1 MKGYELP
8 IEIVI
13 RRLGF
18 KNSKNLIYY
27 SEFNDS
33 DYNHHIS
40 KIVHEIKPYAI
51 YFIDGNPFILFFDNL
66 FDEVSFK
73 TISKQ
78 VWNAQIPVA
87 MLCDDQTVKIYN
99 GFSLNLTS
107 YFLEMATEIPLDT
120 CSVATEFSYLEITN
134 PIFWEKFSKGFS
146 NNKLNNY
153 LLANITYL
161 TEELKN
167 TYHIGFATKLVLRLI
182 FIRFLIDRGVDLA
195 YENFSADIEQ
205 SKNELMKCLR
215 NKSSIYNL
223 FKYLKSKFNGNLFD
237 LGNEIECPELTQ
249 DVFNMLA
256 DFLSGT
262 ISMNDGQLSLF
273 ALYDF
278 NIIPVE
284 LISNIYEI
292 LLGREARAKD
302 NAFYTP
308 NFLVEYILDKTTLG
322 FLKEHNKYTILDP
335 ACGSGVFLVDSYR
348 RIVEENLNGKMYCD
362 DDNLLKSL
370 LTDNIYGIDI
380 NEEAIDVTIFS
391 LYLTV
396 LDYKDPKSLSTFTLP
411 NLKGKNLFV
420 SDFFDEE
427 KLRWLSHINF
437 DFVIGNPPWGNV
449 KTGLHLEYCKKNG
462 YFDKQQNNE
471 ICRSFV
477 FRAKDFCKEHT
488 VCCFILHSKLLYNQ
502 KKPSKRFRK
511 FLLNKT
517 KIHSIIEMSS
527 VRKLVFENADAPAV
541 IISFS
546 YSEENNLDNIIN
558 YTSIKPNIFFKLFN
572 VIVIERYDIK
582 YVAQNMLMRFDWAW
596 KTIVYGFSTDLT
608 LIMKLKNRFCT
619 ISNAIEKQEPPIIMG
634 AGVEYQDGDK
644 QDASHLLNKRLLD
657 SYKGVDHFFV
667 NSNKTTLFS
676 KSKVHRPREK
686 ALFSPP
692 YVLIPTGVNCNNYK
706 LRAAFSDETFV
717 CKKTMYIIKGSEEQ
731 RPFFMNLVGLLNS
744 SFYSYLNLMLGTSIG
759 IEREQRFMG
768 EILEFPYIFSEDI
781 AHKTEHIQSE
791 KKKDEFLCLSD
802 LDSEIENLDNLVL
815 QEFGLKDNKFI
826 DYAIKIQIP
835 ELTNK
840 DIENIYRK
848 VSAEELVDYSECFKK
863 QFTAIYKRVE
873 KHIEI
878 KLYHNVLNRFSIFE
892 LAVLDGKSDTT
903 IDLVDNID
911 DDKVLLSRFCVFSHN
926 DKFHQIRDVIH
937 FSDNSFFIIK
947 PNFYKYWHPAIAEL
961 DLSDVMEQIMESGGD
976 E

>member
-348 RIVEENLNGKMYCD
+348 RIVEENLNEKMYCD

-692 YVLIPTGVNCNNYK
+692 YVLTPTGVNCNNYK

>member
-27 SEFNDS
+27 SEFNDY

-40 KIVHEIKPYAI
+40 KIIHEIKPYAI

-167 TYHIGFATKLVLRLI
+167 TYHIVFATKLVLRLI

-215 NKSSIYNL
+215 SKSSIYNL

-335 ACGSGVFLVDSYR
+335 ACGFR
-348 RIVEENLNGKMYCD
+348 
-362 DDNLLKSL
+362 
-370 LTDNIYGIDI
+370 
-380 NEEAIDVTIFS
+380 
-391 LYLTV
+391 
-396 LDYKDPKSLSTFTLP
+396 
-411 NLKGKNLFV
+411 
-420 SDFFDEE
+420 
-427 KLRWLSHINF
+427 
-437 DFVIGNPPWGNV
+437 VI
-449 KTGLHLEYCKKNG
+449 
-462 YFDKQQNNE
+462 
-471 ICRSFV
+471 
-477 FRAKDFCKEHT
+477 
-488 VCCFILHSKLLYNQ
+488 
-502 KKPSKRFRK
+502 
-511 FLLNKT
+511 
-517 KIHSIIEMSS
+517 
-527 VRKLVFENADAPAV
+527 
-541 IISFS
+541 
-546 YSEENNLDNIIN
+546 
-558 YTSIKPNIFFKLFN
+558 
-572 VIVIERYDIK
+572 IVIEANS
-582 YVAQNMLMRFDWAW
+582 YV
-596 KTIVYGFSTDLT
+596 
-608 LIMKLKNRFCT
+608 
-619 ISNAIEKQEPPIIMG
+619 NAR
-634 AGVEYQDGDK
+634 
-644 QDASHLLNKRLLD
+644 SSRLLP
-657 SYKGVDHFFV
+657 KFKTQKM
-667 NSNKTTLFS
+667 NSW
-676 KSKVHRPREK
+676 
-686 ALFSPP
+686 
-692 YVLIPTGVNCNNYK
+692 C
-706 LRAAFSDETFV
+706 AA
-717 CKKTMYIIKGSEEQ
+717 
-731 RPFFMNLVGLLNS
+731 
-744 SFYSYLNLMLGTSIG
+744 
-759 IEREQRFMG
+759 
-768 EILEFPYIFSEDI
+768 
-781 AHKTEHIQSE
+781 
-791 KKKDEFLCLSD
+791 
-802 LDSEIENLDNLVL
+802 
-815 QEFGLKDNKFI
+815 
-826 DYAIKIQIP
+826 
-835 ELTNK
+835 
-840 DIENIYRK
+840 
-848 VSAEELVDYSECFKK
+848 
-863 QFTAIYKRVE
+863 
-873 KHIEI
+873 
-878 KLYHNVLNRFSIFE
+878 
-892 LAVLDGKSDTT
+892 
-903 IDLVDNID
+903 
-911 DDKVLLSRFCVFSHN
+911 
-926 DKFHQIRDVIH
+926 
-937 FSDNSFFIIK
+937 
-947 PNFYKYWHPAIAEL
+947 
-961 DLSDVMEQIMESGGD
+961 
-976 E
+976 

>member
-8 IEIVI
+8 IETVI
-13 RRLGF
+13 KRLGY

-33 DYNHHIS
+33 DYNNHIS

-51 YFIDGNPFILFFDNL
+51 YFIDGNPFILFFDKL

-99 GFSLNLTS
+99 GLSLNLTS

-167 TYHIGFATKLVLRLI
+167 NYHIEFATKLVLRLI
-182 FIRFLIDRGVDLA
+182 FIRFLIDRGVNLA
-195 YENFSADIEQ
+195 YENFSGDIEH
-205 SKNELMKCLR
+205 SKKELLKCLR

-292 LLGREARAKD
+292 LLGREVRAKD

-308 NFLVEYILDKTTLG
+308 NYLVEYILDKTTLG
-322 FLKEHNKYTILDP
+322 FLKKHNEYTILDP

-348 RIVEENLNGKMYCD
+348 CMVEENLNGKMYCN

-411 NLKGKNLFV
+411 NLKEKNLFV
-420 SDFFDEE
+420 SDFFDEK
-427 KLRWLSHINF
+427 KLRRLSHINF

-502 KKPSKRFRK
+502 KKPSKRFRN

-527 VRKLVFENADAPAV
+527 VRKLVF
-541 IISFS
+541 
-546 YSEENNLDNIIN
+546 YK
-558 YTSIKPNIFFKLFN
+558 T
-572 VIVIERYDIK
+572 K
-582 YVAQNMLMRFDWAW
+582 YFLQ
-596 KTIVYGFSTDLT
+596 TI
-608 LIMKLKNRFCT
+608 
-619 ISNAIEKQEPPIIMG
+619 
-634 AGVEYQDGDK
+634 
-644 QDASHLLNKRLLD
+644 
-657 SYKGVDHFFV
+657 
-667 NSNKTTLFS
+667 
-676 KSKVHRPREK
+676 
-686 ALFSPP
+686 
-692 YVLIPTGVNCNNYK
+692 
-706 LRAAFSDETFV
+706 
-717 CKKTMYIIKGSEEQ
+717 
-731 RPFFMNLVGLLNS
+731 
-744 SFYSYLNLMLGTSIG
+744 
-759 IEREQRFMG
+759 
-768 EILEFPYIFSEDI
+768 
-781 AHKTEHIQSE
+781 
-791 KKKDEFLCLSD
+791 
-802 LDSEIENLDNLVL
+802 
-815 QEFGLKDNKFI
+815 
-826 DYAIKIQIP
+826 
-835 ELTNK
+835 
-840 DIENIYRK
+840 
-848 VSAEELVDYSECFKK
+848 
-863 QFTAIYKRVE
+863 
-873 KHIEI
+873 
-878 KLYHNVLNRFSIFE
+878 
-892 LAVLDGKSDTT
+892 
-903 IDLVDNID
+903 
-911 DDKVLLSRFCVFSHN
+911 
-926 DKFHQIRDVIH
+926 
-937 FSDNSFFIIK
+937 
-947 PNFYKYWHPAIAEL
+947 
-961 DLSDVMEQIMESGGD
+961 
-976 E
+976 